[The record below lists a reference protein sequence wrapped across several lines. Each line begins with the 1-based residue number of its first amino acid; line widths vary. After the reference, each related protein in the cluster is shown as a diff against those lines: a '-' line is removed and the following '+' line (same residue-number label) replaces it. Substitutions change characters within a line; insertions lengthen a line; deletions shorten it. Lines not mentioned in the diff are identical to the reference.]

1 MSFQFEIIQKSS
13 KTKARKG
20 KIHTRHGIIETPVFM
35 PVGTQATVKSLSP
48 DMLIALGAE
57 IILSNTYH
65 LYLRPGEALIKQFNG
80 LHKFMA
86 WNKPILTDSGGYQI
100 FSLSKLRKITDEGVA
115 FKSHIDGSTHTFT
128 PKSVIDT
135 QLALNSD
142 IMMPLDIC
150 SDYPSTEKKI
160 RKELDITHQWEAK
173 AKDYWEKKHQHHWLF
188 AIVQG
193 GMFKHLREESAK
205 ILTTIDF
212 PGYAIGGLSVGEPT
226 NLLEELI
233 SHTTPLLPE
242 NKPKYVMGLGLP
254 ENLEFAINQGI
265 DMFDCVI
272 PTRLARHGQVFLEN
286 GRKNIT
292 RSEFKT
298 ETLRLFQCLNGNTAV
313 SVDRR
318 FINAAE
324 VRSRIL

>member
-1 MSFQFEIIQKSS
+1 
-13 KTKARKG
+13 
-20 KIHTRHGIIETPVFM
+20 
-35 PVGTQATVKSLSP
+35 
-48 DMLIALGAE
+48 
-57 IILSNTYH
+57 
-65 LYLRPGEALIKQFNG
+65 
-80 LHKFMA
+80 
-86 WNKPILTDSGGYQI
+86 
-100 FSLSKLRKITDEGVA
+100 
-115 FKSHIDGSTHTFT
+115 
-128 PKSVIDT
+128 
-135 QLALNSD
+135 
-142 IMMPLDIC
+142 
-150 SDYPSTEKKI
+150 
-160 RKELDITHQWEAK
+160 
-173 AKDYWEKKHQHHWLF
+173 
-188 AIVQG
+188 
-193 GMFKHLREESAK
+193 MFKHLREESAK

-298 ETLRLFQCLNGNTAV
+298 DQKPILESCACYTCTHFSRAYLRHLFQAKELLGYSLLSIHNTHYLV
-313 SVDRR
+313 NFVKNIRKNIS
-318 FINAAE
+318 
-324 VRSRIL
+324 